1 MAQGLGLLGSY
12 EFRDG
17 LVRIGFRVEGFRCC
31 MSGFMVSGFRGL
43 RGLRASAL
51 GLRFRF
57 WVAGLGIGGLK
68 A

>member
-1 MAQGLGLLGSY
+1 
-12 EFRDG
+12 
-17 LVRIGFRVEGFRCC
+17 

-43 RGLRASAL
+43 RASAL
-51 GLRFRF
+51 SLRFRF